1 MVPGNLMVDGL
12 RTAGQGIAVLS
23 GISIA
28 DDVAA
33 GRLRVL
39 FEDKG
44 DTGYF
49 IVTRPGVQRP
59 QAKLLIGWLRS
70 LKVPLDRAGGH
81 SGLRQ

>member
-1 MVPGNLMVDGL
+1 MVDGL
-12 RTAGQGIAVLS
+12 RAGQGIAVLS

-44 DTGYF
+44 DTGYY

-59 QAKLLIGWLRS
+59 QAKMLIRWLRT
-70 LKVPLDRAGGH
+70 LKVAAGDLPAH
-81 SGLRQ
+81 GLRQ